1 MNSTKIKKCPLCD
14 SSSSEFHSHS
24 LPNLY
29 SEKIAKMA
37 RVSEEII
44 IAAHA
49 NLSCLD
55 CGLIYKKQWF
65 SSEQLDMLFRN
76 EVPTHPKG
84 WDVVSGRFSAENFFR
99 EVSLF
104 SKAIDEHDQENINR
118 YKRALSSIIDSI
130 EGFSQTK
137 DGQDILEAIQQAKP
151 EKLAPYR
158 LQLEKIIK
166 EPAAFKRFSGFSAP
180 VLWDYIEKKCNGIKN
195 YAELGCPLW
204 GLMPLAASKNISVTY
219 YKRKEVNYWS
229 ENCKNKGVHC
239 SLFIHKE
246 FGIPIHSWEEK
257 FNSKRQLIGLF
268 QYLDHLENPMVF
280 MNEIFERFEA
290 AAVILDGVDNPLAI
304 QHFTGFT
311 EKSLHYIA
319 DRFNKKLHADFDEIK
334 PSANVLYLFT

>member
-1 MNSTKIKKCPLCD
+1 MNSIKTKKCPLCGC
-14 SSSSEFHSHS
+14 SRSQFHSHS

-29 SEKIAKMA
+29 SEKIAKIA
-37 RVSEEII
+37 SIPEEDI
-44 IAAHA
+44 IASYA

-65 SSEQLDMLFRN
+65 STEQLHALFKN

-84 WDVVSGRFSAENFFR
+84 WDVVSGRFSAENFYH

-104 SKAIDEHDQENINR
+104 SKAIAEGNQENINR
-118 YKRALSSIIDSI
+118 YTRALSSIIDSI
-130 EGFSQTK
+130 GGFSHTK
-137 DGQDILEAIQQAKP
+137 DGQDILEAIHQAKP
-151 EKLAPYR
+151 YKLESYR
-158 LQLEKIIK
+158 SQLEKLIK
-166 EPAAFKRFSGFSAP
+166 QPAAFKRFSGFSAP
-180 VLWDYIEKKCNGIKN
+180 SLWNYINDKCGGIRD

-204 GLMPLAASKNISVTY
+204 GLMPLAAHKNIPVTY
-219 YKRKEVNYWS
+219 YKRNEVNYWS

-239 SLFIHKE
+239 SGFIHQE

-268 QYLDHLENPMVF
+268 QYLDHLEDPLVF
-280 MNEIFERFEA
+280 MDEIFERFEA

-319 DRFNKKLHADFDEIK
+319 HRFNKKLHSDFDQIK

>member
-1 MNSTKIKKCPLCD
+1 MNSIKAKECPLCGC
-14 SSSSEFHSHS
+14 SESQFHSYS

-29 SEKIAKMA
+29 SEKIAKTSSI
-37 RVSEEII
+37 SEEAI
-44 IAAHA
+44 IASYA

-65 SSEQLDMLFRN
+65 STEQLDTLFKN

-84 WDVVSGRFSAENFFR
+84 WDVVSRRFSAENFYH

-104 SKAIDEHDQENINR
+104 SKAIAKGDQQNINR
-118 YKRALSSIIDSI
+118 YTRALSSIIDSI
-130 EGFSQTK
+130 EGFSHTK
-137 DGQDILEAIQQAKP
+137 DGQDILGAIHQAKP
-151 EKLAPYR
+151 YKLESYR
-158 LQLEKIIK
+158 PQLEKLIK
-166 EPAAFKRFSGFSAP
+166 QPAAFKRFSGFSAP
-180 VLWDYIEKKCNGIKN
+180 SLWNYINDKCGGIRD

-204 GLMPLAASKNISVTY
+204 GLMPLAAHKNIPVTY
-219 YKRKEVNYWS
+219 YKRNEVNYWS

-239 SLFIHKE
+239 SDFIHQE

-268 QYLDHLENPMVF
+268 QYLDHLEDPLVF
-280 MNEIFERFEA
+280 MDEVFERFEA
-290 AAVILDGVDNPLAI
+290 AAIILDGVDNPLAI

-319 DRFNKKLHADFDEIK
+319 HRFNKKLHSDFEQIK
-334 PSANVLYLFT
+334 PSENVLYLFI

>member
-1 MNSTKIKKCPLCD
+1 MPSTITKKCPLCGSSD
-14 SSSSEFHSHS
+14 SKFHSHS
-24 LPNLY
+24 LSNLY
-29 SEKIAKMA
+29 SEKIARMA
-37 RVSEEII
+37 GISEEDI
-44 IAAHA
+44 IASHA

-65 SSEQLDMLFRN
+65 STEQLNTLFKN

-84 WDVVSGRFSAENFFR
+84 WDVVLGRFSGENFYH

-104 SKAIDEHDQENINR
+104 SEAVKESDQQNINR
-118 YKRALSSIIDSI
+118 YKRALSSIIESI
-130 EGFSQTK
+130 EGFSHTK
-137 DGQDILEAIQQAKP
+137 DGQEILEIIQQAKP
-151 EKLAPYR
+151 DELESYR
-158 LQLEKIIK
+158 SQLEKVIK

-180 VLWDYIEKKCNGIKN
+180 SLWNYINDKCGGIRD

-204 GLMPLAASKNISVTY
+204 GLMPLAAHKNIPVIY
-219 YKRKEVNYWS
+219 YKRNEVNYWS
-229 ENCKNKGVHC
+229 ENCKNKGIHC
-239 SLFIHKE
+239 SDFIRQE

-268 QYLDHLENPMVF
+268 QYLDHLEDPLVF
-280 MNEIFERFEA
+280 MDEIFERFEA
-290 AAVILDGVDNPLAI
+290 AAVILDGVDNTFAI

-319 DRFNKKLHADFDEIK
+319 CRFNKKLHSDFDQIK